1 MAGLSIAQHM
11 QQLRQ
16 IFTEHGVVLAYLFG
30 SQAEGKA
37 GPRSDVDI
45 AVLLGPHVAREQWFQ
60 VQLDLMGALMSLF
73 HRDDV
78 DVAILNQATPVLA
91 HEVVRSGQI
100 LYEARPGIRADFEL
114 ATLRRYV
121 DTEPLRRLQD
131 RRLLER
137 VEEYRQSLSIPASHG
152 KGSSPPHEEI
162 PCHQHESSQRRDTP
176 Q

>member
-1 MAGLSIAQHM
+1 MADLSIAQYLE
-11 QQLRQ
+11 QLRQ
-16 IFTEHGVVLAYLFG
+16 IFTDHGVVLAYLFG

-37 GPRSDVDI
+37 GPLSDVDI
-45 AVLLGPHVAREQWFQ
+45 AVLLGPQVTREQWFQ

-91 HEVVRSGQI
+91 HEVVQSGQI
-100 LYEARPGIRADFEL
+100 LYEARPGIRVEFEL

-137 VEEYRQSLSIPASHG
+137 VEEYRQSSSTSASHE
-152 KGSSPPHEEI
+152 KGVLLSYEEI
-162 PCHQHESSQRRDTP
+162 PYSES
-176 Q
+176 

>member
-1 MAGLSIAQHM
+1 MIGDRLYSQHRLKQEERMADLSIAEYIER
-11 QQLRQ
+11 LKQ
-16 IFTEHGVVLAYLFG
+16 IFAERGVVLAYLFG

-37 GPRSDVDI
+37 GPLSDVDI
-45 AVLLGPHVAREQWFQ
+45 AILLGPHVAREQWFQ

-78 DVAILNQATPVLA
+78 DVVILNQATPVLA

-100 LYEARPGIRADFEL
+100 LHEARPGTRADFEL

-137 VEEYRQSLSIPASHG
+137 VEEYRQS
-152 KGSSPPHEEI
+152 SS
-162 PCHQHESSQRRDTP
+162 SSTR
-176 Q
+176 

>member
-1 MAGLSIAQHM
+1 VICERAHRQRWLKQEERMADLSIAQYLE
-11 QQLRQ
+11 QLRQ
-16 IFTEHGVVLAYLFG
+16 IFTDHGVVLAYLFG

-37 GPRSDVDI
+37 GPLSDVDI
-45 AVLLGPHVAREQWFQ
+45 AVLLGPQVTREQWFQ

-91 HEVVRSGQI
+91 HEVVQSGQI
-100 LYEARPGIRADFEL
+100 LYEARPGIRVEFEL

-121 DTEPLRRLQD
+121 DTEPLRRLQN

-137 VEEYRQSLSIPASHG
+137 VEEYRQN
-152 KGSSPPHEEI
+152 SS
-162 PCHQHESSQRRDTP
+162 SSAR
-176 Q
+176 

>member
-1 MAGLSIAQHM
+1 VICERAYRQRWLKQEERMADLSIAPYI
-11 QQLRQ
+11 QQMKQ
-16 IFTEHGVVLAYLFG
+16 ICTDNGVELAYLFG

-37 GPRSDVDI
+37 GPLSDVDI
-45 AVLLGPHVAREQWFQ
+45 AVLLGPHVAREQWFK

-78 DVAILNQATPVLA
+78 DVVILNQATPVLA
-91 HEVVRSGQI
+91 HEVVQSGQI
-100 LYEARPGIRADFEL
+100 LYEARPGIRTDFEL

-137 VEEYRQSLSIPASHG
+137 VEEYRRQVG
-152 KGSSPPHEEI
+152 
-162 PCHQHESSQRRDTP
+162 R
-176 Q
+176 